1 MGIARGMS
9 RVYVRR
15 SQGAGTDPAK
25 DGDQWNHAG
34 GFSISICAGLSLK
47 MQPRNN

>member
-1 MGIARGMS
+1 MS
-9 RVYVRR
+9 VPQRLSFSAQLR
-15 SQGAGTDPAK
+15 AAK
-25 DGDQWNHAG
+25 LTKNKNDQWNHAG